1 MSVLGAVIERISDAE
16 GHVAPGIT
24 VKRVAFDKPW
34 DWLAAGWRDLW
45 THPSTSLA
53 YGFVF
58 SAIAAIMTVGMTQAG
73 AQSIILALFGG
84 FLLIGP
90 LVAVGLYD
98 ISRRIEKGE
107 DVTLGGAL
115 AHSLAPQGQLG
126 FMGIILFLIFI
137 VWMQVAFLLFML
149 FTGGSAFPPPSE
161 FVRMLFFTPQGLG
174 LLLVGTAVGALLAF
188 VTFAVSA
195 VSVPLLMVKDVDVV
209 TAISAS
215 VQAVRR
221 SPRAM
226 LLWAALI
233 SGFVAMGIIT
243 FCIGLVIV
251 FPLVGHATWH
261 AFRDLVEID
270 APAV

>member
-1 MSVLGAVIERISDAE
+1 MSVLGAVLERISDTE

-45 THPSTSLA
+45 THPSTSLT

-58 SAIAAIMTVGMTQAG
+58 SAMAAIMAVGMTQAG

-98 ISRRIEKGE
+98 VSRRIEKSE
-107 DVTLGGAL
+107 DVTLRGAL
-115 AHSLAPQGQLG
+115 AHSFAPQGQLG

-161 FVRMLFFTPQGLG
+161 FLRMLFFTPHGLG
-174 LLLVGTAVGALLAF
+174 LLLVGTAAGALLAF

-195 VSVPLLMVKDVDVV
+195 VSVPLLMVKDIDVV
-209 TAISAS
+209 TAISTS
-215 VQAVRR
+215 LQAVRR

-226 LLWAALI
+226 MLWAVLI
-233 SGFVAMGIIT
+233 SGFVALGILT
-243 FCIGLVIV
+243 FCIGLVFV

-261 AFRDLVEID
+261 AFRDLVELD
-270 APAV
+270 TPTV